1 MYQTNNVFRITRKGK
16 LNPHRDPFAGSLR
29 YHLALSTPDSEK
41 CYIDVDG
48 QHNSWRDG
56 ESVIFDE
63 TSVHEARNDTEKSRL
78 ILFCDINRPQ
88 KNRLLQ
94 SIAEWLSN
102 KIMVAAV
109 SPNTPADKTGFIN
122 RLSTIYWTYD
132 NNRKK
137 LKAWNKD
144 VYLAT
149 ECMLLLPIPV
159 TSFFV
164 YD

>member
-1 MYQTNNVFRITRKGK
+1 MYQTNNVLRITRKGK

-63 TSVHEARNDTEKSRL
+63 TSVHEARNDTEKARL
-78 ILFCDINRPQ
+78 ILFCDPTGTQ
-88 KNRLLQ
+88 KTRLLQ
-94 SIAEWLSN
+94 SLAKWVSN
-102 KIMVAAV
+102 KIMSAAV
-109 SPNTPADKTGFIN
+109 SPSTPADKTGFIN
-122 RLSTIYWTYD
+122 RLSPIYWTND

-137 LKAWNKD
+137 LKVWNKNI
-144 VYLAT
+144 YLIT
-149 ECMLLLPIPV
+149 KCMLLLTIACYLI
-159 TSFFV
+159 F
-164 YD
+164 YL

>member
-102 KIMVAAV
+102 KIMSAAV
-109 SPNTPADKTGFIN
+109 SPSPAADKTGFTN
-122 RLSTIYWTYD
+122 RLNAIYWTYYD
-132 NNRKK
+132 YRKK
-137 LKAWNKD
+137 FKVWNKNP
-144 VYLAT
+144 YLET
-149 ECMLLLPIPV
+149 KCMLLLAIACY
-159 TSFFV
+159 FV
-164 YD
+164 FYL